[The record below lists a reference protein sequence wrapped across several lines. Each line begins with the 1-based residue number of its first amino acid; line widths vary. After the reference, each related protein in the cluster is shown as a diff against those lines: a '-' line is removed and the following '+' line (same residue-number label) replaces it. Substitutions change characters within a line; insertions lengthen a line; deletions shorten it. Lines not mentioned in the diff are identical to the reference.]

1 MAKRTRFLLL
11 ALTLILML
19 SMVLTACTKPA
30 DTQPT
35 DSAKPSESAEPG
47 ESQDP
52 GEATLEPY
60 EIVILVAGDEPKDQ
74 QTVLDAVQEK
84 VKDTL
89 NVTLKV
95 QYYPWADYQEKN
107 KMMANAGDKFDIY
120 LNFGSDILPAYQ
132 QRKQAIKL
140 NDLLDQ
146 YGPALKEKISED
158 NWSWATA
165 NGDII
170 AIPAQYIKD
179 GIYTTAILRGDL
191 REKYNCPEVTSLDTA
206 AQFLEAIAKN
216 EPNMIPCFGGGAS
229 YLTPHVV
236 DEKYPEA
243 TQIGYVSPTAAL
255 NVGYWTDEGDDAF
268 KVTNYYASK
277 QAKELV
283 DIGVRGYN
291 NGWYSKDLDKGLEGK
306 PQFIGGKVALL
317 NIDYY
322 HFTDIEDNMK
332 KSVPEAKLEWS
343 IINPGQKLRIE
354 QCNNFAQISSSSKDP
369 ARAIMFLNWIQ
380 ESQENYDLWY
390 YGIEGTHYT
399 LADDGSIVLPE
410 GIDASNNP
418 YAPTPWYFRNKDYDR
433 NMSTDSALTKE
444 AVEYFKKAEYFPMI
458 TKSMGF
464 AFDTTNVTLELGQ
477 LEKIATEE
485 WSAIQTGQ
493 NQKEGAYENY
503 LKKLD
508 DAGMP
513 KVLEEMQTQLDEYI
527 KDK

>member
-1 MAKRTRFLLL
+1 MHKTKIVRVLLMALVLV
-11 ALTLILML
+11 MSL
-19 SMVLTACTKPA
+19 SVLLTACSKPA
-30 DTQPT
+30 AQP
-35 DSAKPSESAEPG
+35 SNSPSESANGGESQEPG
-47 ESQDP
+47 E
-52 GEATLEPY
+52 AKLEPY
-60 EIVILVAGDEPKDQ
+60 ELVILVAGDEPKDQ

-84 VKDTL
+84 LKDTL

-120 LNFGSDILPAYQ
+120 LNFGHDILPAYT
-132 QRKQAIKL
+132 RKQAIKL

-158 NWSWATA
+158 NWAWGTA

-170 AIPAQYIKD
+170 AIPAQYLKD

-216 EPNMIPCFGGGAS
+216 EPEMIPCFGGGFT
-229 YLTPHVV
+229 YLAPHVI

-243 TQIGYVSPTAAL
+243 TQVGYTTPTTFSI
-255 NVGYWTDEGDDAF
+255 GYWTDEGDDAF

-277 QAKELV
+277 QAKEMI

-291 NGWYSKDLDKGLEGK
+291 NGWFSKDLDKGLEGK

-343 IINPGQKLRIE
+343 IINPGQKLRVE
-354 QCNNFAQISSSSKDP
+354 TCNNFAQISSSSKDP

-410 GIDASNNP
+410 GVDASNNP

-444 AVEYFKKAEYFPMI
+444 AIEYFKTAELFPMI
-458 TKSMGF
+458 TKSTGF

-477 LEKIATEE
+477 IEKVLTED
-485 WSAIQTGQ
+485 WAAIQTGQ
-493 NQKEGAYENY
+493 KQGDGVYEQF
-503 LKKLD
+503 LADLD
-508 DAGMP
+508 KAGMP

>member
-1 MAKRTRFLLL
+1 MHKTKIVRVLLMALVLV
-11 ALTLILML
+11 MSL
-19 SMVLTACTKPA
+19 SVLLTACSKPA
-30 DTQPT
+30 AQP
-35 DSAKPSESAEPG
+35 SNSPSESANGGESQEPG
-47 ESQDP
+47 E
-52 GEATLEPY
+52 AKLEPY
-60 EIVILVAGDEPKDQ
+60 ELVILVAGDEPKDQ

-89 NVTLKV
+89 NITLKV

-120 LNFGSDILPAYQ
+120 LNFGHDILPAYT
-132 QRKQAIKL
+132 RKQAIKL

-158 NWSWATA
+158 NWAWGTA

-170 AIPAQYIKD
+170 AIPAQYLKD

-216 EPNMIPCFGGGAS
+216 EPEMIPCFGGGFT
-229 YLTPHVV
+229 YLAPHVI

-243 TQIGYVSPTAAL
+243 TQVGYTTPTTFSI
-255 NVGYWTDEGDDAF
+255 GYWTDEGDDAF

-277 QAKELV
+277 QAKEMI

-291 NGWYSKDLDKGLEGK
+291 NGWFSKDLDKGLEGK

-343 IINPGQKLRIE
+343 IINPGQKLRVE
-354 QCNNFAQISSSSKDP
+354 TCNNFAQISSSSKDP

-410 GIDASNNP
+410 GVDASNNP

-444 AVEYFKKAEYFPMI
+444 AIEYFKTAEMFPMI

-464 AFDTTNVTLELGQ
+464 AFDTANVTLELGQ
-477 LEKIATEE
+477 IEKVLTED
-485 WSAIQTGQ
+485 WAAIQTGQ
-493 NQKEGAYENY
+493 KQGDGVYEQF
-503 LKKLD
+503 LADLD
-508 DAGMP
+508 KAGMP

>member
-1 MAKRTRFLLL
+1 
-11 ALTLILML
+11 
-19 SMVLTACTKPA
+19 
-30 DTQPT
+30 
-35 DSAKPSESAEPG
+35 
-47 ESQDP
+47 
-52 GEATLEPY
+52 
-60 EIVILVAGDEPKDQ
+60 
-74 QTVLDAVQEK
+74 
-84 VKDTL
+84 
-89 NVTLKV
+89 
-95 QYYPWADYQEKN
+95 
-107 KMMANAGDKFDIY
+107 
-120 LNFGSDILPAYQ
+120 
-132 QRKQAIKL
+132 
-140 NDLLDQ
+140 
-146 YGPALKEKISED
+146 
-158 NWSWATA
+158 
-165 NGDII
+165 
-170 AIPAQYIKD
+170 
-179 GIYTTAILRGDL
+179 
-191 REKYNCPEVTSLDTA
+191 
-206 AQFLEAIAKN
+206 
-216 EPNMIPCFGGGAS
+216 MIPCFGGGFT
-229 YLTPHVV
+229 YLAPHVI

-243 TQIGYVSPTAAL
+243 TQVGYTTPTTFSI
-255 NVGYWTDEGDDAF
+255 GYWTDEGDDAF

-277 QAKELV
+277 QAKEMI

-291 NGWYSKDLDKGLEGK
+291 NGWFSKDLDKGLEGK

-343 IINPGQKLRIE
+343 IINPGQKLRVE
-354 QCNNFAQISSSSKDP
+354 TCNNFAQISSSSKDP

-444 AVEYFKKAEYFPMI
+444 AIEYFKTAEMFPMI

-464 AFDTTNVTLELGQ
+464 AFDTANVTLELGQ
-477 LEKIATEE
+477 IEKVLTED
-485 WSAIQTGQ
+485 WAAIQTGQ
-493 NQKEGAYENY
+493 KQGDGVYEQF
-503 LKKLD
+503 LADLD
-508 DAGMP
+508 KAGMP